1 MRISTQLLFETGAN
15 RIGDLQ
21 NRLQKTQ
28 EQIASG
34 RRILTPSDDPV
45 AATRALDVTQTQSIN
60 NQYAVNR
67 QYAKNTLGQV
77 EGTLAGVTSLMQDVK
92 TTIIAAGNGTL
103 SDTERGFMASELNGR
118 LEQLLGLAN
127 SRDAMGNYLFSGFQS
142 NTAAFAQT
150 VPPAAPGVDYNGDSG
165 VQKLQVDAT
174 RQMAINTPGSTI
186 FQGGVLGA
194 GTNTDVFKTI
204 TELVTLLNTSGTATL
219 ATGLAAAN
227 TNIDSALDNVLT
239 VRASVGAR
247 LQELDALDNVGEDR
261 NLQYSQILSE
271 LQDLD
276 YTEALTQL
284 SMQQITLEAA
294 QKSFVKTSG
303 LSLFNFI

>member
-67 QYAKNTLGQV
+67 QYAKNNLGQV

-118 LEQLLGLAN
+118 LEQLLGFAN
-127 SRDAMGNYLFSGFQS
+127 SRDATGNYLFSGFQS
-142 NTAAFAQT
+142 NTAPFSTITAI
-150 VPPAAPGVDYNGDSG
+150 PPALPGVAYNGDSG

-174 RQMAINTPGSTI
+174 RQMAINTPGSTVFQSGGQGGASDI
-186 FQGGVLGA
+186 FQ
-194 GTNTDVFKTI
+194 TI
-204 TELVTLLNTSGTATL
+204 TDLVTLLNTPGTATL
-219 ATGLAAAN
+219 ATGLADAN
-227 TNIDSALDNVLT
+227 ANLDLALDNVLT
-239 VRASVGAR
+239 VRASVGVS
-247 LQELDALDNVGEDR
+247 LQELDTLDNVGADR

-276 YTEALTQL
+276 YTQALTQL
-284 SMQQITLEAA
+284 SQQQITLEAA